1 MVTASEER
9 TSPNNPKISTLT
21 GPGEGQPPP
30 SPMLTLTLKAA
41 EHAWLF
47 ISSLANSMN
56 DKERLVSSLE
66 HILRLNP
73 FNITALWQYGR
84 TFEQNGQYIIA
95 KEAYQRI
102 LKNNANNVQV
112 VEVLAALG
120 RCYLMLDELGKSYQ
134 TLQQSLLGYQTLG
147 ISIDGDFWY
156 WIGLLYDRYGSEDH
170 ALEAFA
176 ASSKA
181 PRLPVAEAYFRIG
194 MLMRNRGRYDLAMSC
209 FKYVLSVTSYSSYN
223 HRHSQPRHP
232 LMNIGPGDVLLQM
245 ALVEDSQGEFA
256 QAKEILEKLTS
267 EGNPR
272 SYKARLLLA
281 WLYARPETPFYQPDH
296 ALTLLMNCIEENNR
310 DPLAWYYLGR
320 LHKQAERYPLAY
332 EAYRQAVSLDS
343 RNCAYWNSIGV
354 LYAEIGQLRDSL
366 DAYTRAL
373 QLVPNC
379 AVAWYNLAALYE
391 AGGTDAAESLKK
403 AQELDISGKD
413 RYRRELDPLRFSE
426 RTPVPIPIQRPLS
439 SCILSALP
447 ASANNRPKK
456 AP

>member
-1 MVTASEER
+1 MVIASEVG
-9 TSPNNPKISTLT
+9 PALNNPKLATTTAGSVD
-21 GPGEGQPPP
+21 GPTS
-30 SPMLTLTLKAA
+30 SPLLALTLKAA

-47 ISSLANSMN
+47 IASLANSMN
-56 DKERLVSSLE
+56 DQDRLIIALE

-73 FNITALWQYGR
+73 FNITALWQYGK

-147 ISIDGDFWY
+147 ISIEGDFWY
-156 WIGLLYDRYGSEDH
+156 WIGLLYDRYGSEEH
-170 ALEAFA
+170 AFEAFV
-176 ASSKA
+176 ASAKA
-181 PRLPVAEAYFRIG
+181 TRSPIAEAYFRIG
-194 MLMRNRGRYDLAMSC
+194 MLMRNRGKYDLAMNC
-209 FKYVLSVTSYSSYN
+209 FKYVLTVTSSSSFSSSRNY
-223 HRHSQPRHP
+223 RHP
-232 LMNIGPGDVLLQM
+232 LINIGPGDVLLQM
-245 ALVEDSQGEFA
+245 ALVEDAQGEYA

-272 SYKARLLLA
+272 SQRARLLLA
-281 WLYARPETPFYQPDH
+281 WLYVRPETPFYQPDH
-296 ALTLLMNCIEENNR
+296 ALMLLTNCIEENNQ

-320 LHKQAERYPLAY
+320 LHKDAERYPLAY
-332 EAYRQAVSLDS
+332 EAYRQAVSRDS
-343 RNCAYWNSIGV
+343 RNCAFWNSIGL

-379 AVAWYNLAALYE
+379 AVVWYNLASLYE
-391 AGGTDAAESLKK
+391 AGGTDASESLKK
-403 AQELDISGKD
+403 AQDLDVTGKEQ
-413 RYRRELDPLRFSE
+413 YRKELDPLRFSE
-426 RTPVPIPIQRPLS
+426 RTPVPIPSQRPLS
-439 SCILSALP
+439 ITILNTLPTSSC
-447 ASANNRPKK
+447 NRTKRPI
-456 AP
+456 